1 MLPASSQLPESAA
14 SASTP
19 VAGTRHLVLIGPMG
33 AGKSTIGRHL
43 ARLLQLRFVDLDEL
57 IEQRTGVT
65 IPLIFEV
72 EGEAGFRQRESEML
86 RETLETPERLILA
99 TGGGVILDPLNRD
112 WIRRCGAVL
121 YLRTPVA
128 VQLNRLARD
137 RRRPLLQAPDRRE
150 RLERMARERNPLY
163 ESLADMTVESVA
175 DKPGRTARRVA
186 LSLGWRPTVGPEP
199 GSVHASN

>member
-112 WIRRCGAVL
+112 WIRR
-121 YLRTPVA
+121 
-128 VQLNRLARD
+128 
-137 RRRPLLQAPDRRE
+137 
-150 RLERMARERNPLY
+150 
-163 ESLADMTVESVA
+163 
-175 DKPGRTARRVA
+175 
-186 LSLGWRPTVGPEP
+186 
-199 GSVHASN
+199 

>member
-1 MLPASSQLPESAA
+1 MLPDSSKLPEAAASS
-14 SASTP
+14 STP
-19 VAGTRHLVLIGPMG
+19 LTGARHLVLIGPMG

-43 ARLLQLRFVDLDEL
+43 ARLLQLPFVDLDEL

-72 EGEAGFRQRESEML
+72 EGETGFRLRESEML
-86 RETLETPERLILA
+86 RETLQLPERLILA
-99 TGGGVILDPLNRD
+99 TGGGAILDPRNRD

-128 VQLNRLARD
+128 VQINRLARD

-150 RLERMARERNPLY
+150 RLEGMARERNPLY
-163 ESLADMTVESVA
+163 ESLADMTIDSVA
-175 DKPGRTARRVA
+175 DKPGRTARKVA
-186 LSLGWRPTVGPEP
+186 ESLGWQPPIATAQ